1 MALRCEHC
9 QCWCANENRKWLD
22 EASNLIKY
30 LRILEEHSTKPNET
44 KEQSKKEYPKKN
56 RKKILEIKLKSR
68 RMIKGINTKVISVKK
83 YLELFLNWTREELK
97 NRNQIDDNVKSEAF
111 RANVDRNVTWKG
123 KPTKKDSS
131 VLGTKK
137 QLRTAQDRIK
147 KYYDSQI
154 CSSKMKRTNGR
165 SENLKTW

>member
-1 MALRCEHC
+1 MWALSMLMC
-9 QCWCANENRKWLD
+9 KWKSEVTGWSIQFD
-22 EASNLIKY
+22 QI
-30 LRILEEHSTKPNET
+30 STNIGRTLNET
-44 KEQSKKEYPKKN
+44 KWNEGTIKKEYPKKN

-123 KPTKKDSS
+123 KTTKKDSS